1 MALPPHLLSE
11 LPGLE
16 VAFDEAAMRENL
28 QSALFGGPGSR
39 WTLERCEPDRPLFLP
54 GEGCTVQYDCRVK
67 DAADGELMDPIV
79 VGRVFPDRESC
90 TAYMTRKLAPLVAR
104 VDGRADLATFAKPAA
119 MLEPHHVLVHVWP
132 LDGELPTLV
141 EATDPRRMARVIGGL
156 VTSRLAVERCRVDLV
171 SYRRRSRCVL
181 RYTLTGRPMR
191 RGGPEQLV
199 LYGKLTP
206 RGDTVLYGDTLAKL
220 RAHFERQ
227 RDGDRIAIPRSLG
240 WRPEL
245 GLALLEEVAG
255 EAKVGTALRRRLKG
269 KPPAEGPTLEDM
281 LSRCVRVAAALHG
294 SGLPIGRPRTLDD
307 RLADLENEVGIT
319 RVFSPEFA
327 DRAAGWLSRLTALAQ
342 SLEPVPAK
350 LCHGDFKYAQVF
362 FDGDAVGLVDLDNV
376 CQAEPALD
384 LGQFFAY
391 LRTQARKNER
401 DESVSPTLEHELCDR
416 FLDDYA
422 QAMALGAEDVQ
433 RLRARA
439 TLHEVASLLRM
450 ALHSQQK
457 LKLTRLDS
465 TSALIE
471 ERLGQLG

>member
-1 MALPPHLLSE
+1 MSLPAHLLRE

-16 VAFDEAAMRENL
+16 VAFDEAAMRGHL

-39 WTLERCEPDRPLFLP
+39 WTLERCEPDRPLFLA
-54 GEGCTVQYDCRVK
+54 GEGCTLQYECRVK
-67 DAADGELMDPIV
+67 DSADGELMDPIV
-79 VGRVFPDRESC
+79 IGRVFPDRASC
-90 TAYMTRKLAPLVAR
+90 AAYMARKLAPLVESVR
-104 VDGRADLATFAKPAA
+104 KRADLATFASPAA
-119 MLEPHHVLVHVWP
+119 VIEPLHAVVHVWP

-141 EATDPRRMARVIGGL
+141 PATDPRHMAGL
-156 VTSRLAVERCRVDLV
+156 IARLVSSRLAVERCRVDLV

-181 RYTLTGRPMR
+181 RYTLSGRPR
-191 RGGPEQLV
+191 RPGQPDRLV

-206 RGDTVLYGDTLAKL
+206 RGDEVLYGDTLARL

-255 EAKVGTALRRRLKG
+255 EAKLGTALRRRLRA
-269 KPPAEGPTLEDM
+269 KPAAEDPTLEAM
-281 LSRCVRVAAALHG
+281 LSRCVRVAAAFHG

-319 RVFSPEFA
+319 RVFFPEFA
-327 DRAAGWLSRLTALAQ
+327 DRAAGWLARLTALAK
-342 SLEPVPAK
+342 SREPVPPR

-362 FDGDAVGLVDLDNV
+362 FDGDRVGLVDLDNV

-401 DESVSPTLEHELCDR
+401 DESVSPTLENDLCDR
-416 FLDDYA
+416 FLDEYA
-422 QAMALGAEDVQ
+422 QAMALGAPDVQ

-471 ERLGQLG
+471 ERLGTLG